1 MDRNYAESI
10 ARKEPRAGDKDEAA
24 QERSSLS
31 TQNALDLDQVD
42 DLDSDSDEES
52 DYPDDG
58 SESSHIDSDNEDD
71 ALNLFECAN
80 ITLQGDAM
88 VLQDI
93 CSTDECKM
101 AFSSRNKCRY
111 HIRHCPA
118 TMSQSVRVRAD
129 PVLPVTSAD
138 LDNCPNCSLQFLR
151 ATSLQLHLEACHGE
165 QNRTCLHEDCRAV
178 QNAFTPWALNLHH
191 LEAHDEMTCHCPF
204 PRCTFSP
211 MSKDRQAR
219 RVSLIRHLNVRHA
232 LNLELKEVVGRASMT
247 DQTFTYIDICADSRV
262 PSSILPMP
270 TPIVEDC
277 QSVGAR
283 RDPPDEPTGIY
294 EQLRTQAVFRGEEGI
309 YGYNLSKLASL
320 DYDDIRTPDEA
331 ARWLADERTSILRIN
346 REEIQFYDQLRAR
359 RGVFSTD
366 VEAVGPLLVQAA
378 IIDADRNVV
387 VGGYIHRDCETVKE
401 VWDLAVN
408 VCGGPLTK
416 IESDALRKAFGSPSM
431 KRPRGYSM
439 HWLVDQL
446 KTLKKE
452 YPDICMAEW
461 SANPFDQVVY
471 RNNIKRAG
479 YDHEDILPPPENWVS
494 PMGWFRQAGP
504 SLLGLQ
510 LAYVA
515 CLYHSSSLVFRWHDA
530 IADALMLMDILST
543 RQQKYHHGK
552 VEVPPPAGLQKT
564 TNGEDFLIQ
573 RPWFAREDRLC
584 WAFMQDTLKKYEFA
598 SLPALCRAASYYLL
612 EHKFFRTANSIKEHL
627 TEKARRAQSEDEYV
641 TCTDRQAQTLLLST
655 YNALTGPR
663 STSRRIV
670 LEPKI
675 DPAAKLLVQQAY
687 KETPHEGRLKPLFW
701 SQCQKQVHALS
712 KSTGSTFNEQ
722 ELDLALLV
730 MINSRIHIVC
740 KDCGAPKPGVNCH
753 QCRIRKCVDCGGVA
767 RGFSRCSPCFYQY
780 YKDKEKKGCMV
791 CRRVCYGKI
800 CRSCEHQDSGC
811 SADRVESSRRC
822 ASCFRKRRDQ
832 RKKSSQ
838 LWPPGNQG
846 PIILNKGDCQDC
858 GDERPAKGNA
868 TGACHSCQQRASRLE
883 ALEVNESTVYCQTR
897 AEDGECTGG
906 HEGVKELS
914 ESGNQRQTPGEYQ
927 FKEKTEVLGDCQEPQ
942 ERGGAEQIESQD
954 SAKVSDDRFPLLVA
968 NEGKRYRDD
977 GNSDAAN
984 TYKKQKTLDESEQS
998 PEHCIEGCGKL
1009 KKGRSPRC
1017 TDCGRL
1023 RRNKLTRTWSQ
1034 KKRDEALAT
1043 KKMRGRELHS
1053 TSRRPVRKMRRMS

>member
-88 VLQDI
+88 
-93 CSTDECKM
+93 
-101 AFSSRNKCRY
+101 
-111 HIRHCPA
+111 
-118 TMSQSVRVRAD
+118 SVRVRAD

-178 QNAFTPWALNLHH
+178 QNAFTPWALSLHH

-232 LNLELKEVVGRASMT
+232 LVTEFIENLQNLELKEVVGRASMT

-320 DYDDIRTPDEA
+320 DYD
-331 ARWLADERTSILRIN
+331 DERTSILRIN

-552 VEVPPPAGLQKT
+552 VEVPPPA
-564 TNGEDFLIQ
+564 DFLIQ

-780 YKDKEKKGCMV
+780 YKDKEKKGCM
-791 CRRVCYGKI
+791 
-800 CRSCEHQDSGC
+800 
-811 SADRVESSRRC
+811 
-822 ASCFRKRRDQ
+822 RRDQ

-1009 KKGRSPRC
+1009 KKGRSSRC

>member
-129 PVLPVTSAD
+129 PVLPIWIIVQIV
-138 LDNCPNCSLQFLR
+138 LCSFYEQRPYSCTLR
-151 ATSLQLHLEACHGE
+151 LAMANKTGLAYTRS
-165 QNRTCLHEDCRAV
+165 
-178 QNAFTPWALNLHH
+178 LHH

-232 LNLELKEVVGRASMT
+232 LVTEFIENLQNLELKEVVGRASMT

-309 YGYNLSKLASL
+309 YGYNLSKLGESIL
-320 DYDDIRTPDEA
+320 LPSTTMMQQPIGHGDSFVLEPCFHYGGHSCPSNTNTDCYRTKLGPTNIRTPDEA

-552 VEVPPPAGLQKT
+552 VEVPPPA
-564 TNGEDFLIQ
+564 DFLIQ

-780 YKDKEKKGCMV
+780 YKDKEKKGCM
-791 CRRVCYGKI
+791 
-800 CRSCEHQDSGC
+800 
-811 SADRVESSRRC
+811 
-822 ASCFRKRRDQ
+822 RRDQ

-1009 KKGRSPRC
+1009 KKGRSSRC

>member
-1 MDRNYAESI
+1 
-10 ARKEPRAGDKDEAA
+10 
-24 QERSSLS
+24 
-31 TQNALDLDQVD
+31 
-42 DLDSDSDEES
+42 
-52 DYPDDG
+52 
-58 SESSHIDSDNEDD
+58 
-71 ALNLFECAN
+71 
-80 ITLQGDAM
+80 
-88 VLQDI
+88 
-93 CSTDECKM
+93 
-101 AFSSRNKCRY
+101 
-111 HIRHCPA
+111 
-118 TMSQSVRVRAD
+118 
-129 PVLPVTSAD
+129 
-138 LDNCPNCSLQFLR
+138 
-151 ATSLQLHLEACHGE
+151 
-165 QNRTCLHEDCRAV
+165 
-178 QNAFTPWALNLHH
+178 
-191 LEAHDEMTCHCPF
+191 
-204 PRCTFSP
+204 
-211 MSKDRQAR
+211 
-219 RVSLIRHLNVRHA
+219 
-232 LNLELKEVVGRASMT
+232 MT

-320 DYDDIRTPDEA
+320 DYDG
-331 ARWLADERTSILRIN
+331 IN

-416 IESDALRKAFGSPSM
+416 IQSDALRKAFGSPSM

-479 YDHEDILPPPENWVS
+479 YDHEDILPPPENWVF

-530 IADALMLMDILST
+530 IADALMPMDILST
-543 RQQKYHHGK
+543 RQPKYHHGK
-552 VEVPPPAGLQKT
+552 VEVPPPSRSILLLFEQGLQKT

-584 WAFMQDTLKKYEFA
+584 LAFMQDTLKKYESA

-612 EHKFFRTANSIKEHL
+612 EHKFFRTANSIREHL

-712 KSTGSTFNEQ
+712 KSTGSTLNEQ

-753 QCRIRKCVDCGGVA
+753 QCRIRECVDCGGVA

-780 YKDKEKKGCMV
+780 YKDKEKKGCMDS
-791 CRRVCYGKI
+791 GLDLLI
-800 CRSCEHQDSGC
+800 CVAKGC

-838 LWPPGNQG
+838 LWPPDNQG

-883 ALEVNESTVYCQTR
+883 ALEVNENTVYCQTR

-914 ESGNQRQTPGEYQ
+914 ESGNQ
-927 FKEKTEVLGDCQEPQ
+927 
-942 ERGGAEQIESQD
+942 
-954 SAKVSDDRFPLLVA
+954 
-968 NEGKRYRDD
+968 
-977 GNSDAAN
+977 
-984 TYKKQKTLDESEQS
+984 
-998 PEHCIEGCGKL
+998 
-1009 KKGRSPRC
+1009 
-1017 TDCGRL
+1017 
-1023 RRNKLTRTWSQ
+1023 
-1034 KKRDEALAT
+1034 
-1043 KKMRGRELHS
+1043 
-1053 TSRRPVRKMRRMS
+1053 

>member
-88 VLQDI
+88 
-93 CSTDECKM
+93 
-101 AFSSRNKCRY
+101 
-111 HIRHCPA
+111 
-118 TMSQSVRVRAD
+118 
-129 PVLPVTSAD
+129 
-138 LDNCPNCSLQFLR
+138 
-151 ATSLQLHLEACHGE
+151 LHLEACHGE

-178 QNAFTPWALNLHH
+178 QNAFTPWALSLHH

-232 LNLELKEVVGRASMT
+232 LVTEFIENLQNLELKEVVGRASMT

-309 YGYNLSKLASL
+309 YGYNLSKLAIYSFPRL
-320 DYDDIRTPDEA
+320 RWTPDEA

-552 VEVPPPAGLQKT
+552 VEVPPPA
-564 TNGEDFLIQ
+564 DFLIQ

-780 YKDKEKKGCMV
+780 YKDKEKKGCMDS
-791 CRRVCYGKI
+791 GLDLLI
-800 CRSCEHQDSGC
+800 CVAKGC